1 MKTFQRAGIAALVV
15 ALVAMLGS
23 IDRAT
28 SPSAHASQTC
38 DDSTVNGIYTGLWT
52 DTAVSHPQTKP
63 QRLDAFIPSSV
74 DAIAFFDGSG
84 QWSST
89 GWTSFGGTY
98 GKFSIHGPYNVR
110 PDCTGHFQ
118 EPGLAF
124 DFIILEHGDV
134 LNAIDAT
141 GSAGAFQLVRDRE

>member
-15 ALVAMLGS
+15 ALIAVLGS
-23 IDRAT
+23 VNQRT
-28 SPSAHASQTC
+28 TPPAHAGQSCNDATVSGAYTALWPVIAISHRSQ
-38 DDSTVNGIYTGLWT
+38 
-52 DTAVSHPQTKP
+52 KP
-63 QRLDAFIPSSV
+63 QKIDAFIPASV

-84 QWSST
+84 HWSST

-98 GKFSIHGPYNVR
+98 GKFSIHGPYDVK

-124 DFIILEHGDV
+124 DFIVLQHGDV

-141 GSAGAFQLVRDRE
+141 GSAAVFQMVRDHE